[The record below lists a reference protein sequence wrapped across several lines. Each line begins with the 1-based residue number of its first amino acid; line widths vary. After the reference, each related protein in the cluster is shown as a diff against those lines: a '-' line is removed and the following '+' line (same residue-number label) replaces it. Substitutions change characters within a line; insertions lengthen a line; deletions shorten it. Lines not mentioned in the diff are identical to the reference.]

1 MQAIWEDERE
11 TPTERRL
18 TLSPDAEAWVETAE
32 PDMPSVEETPPEA
45 PLAEPAPASDTLVA
59 RYFGDVRQYAL
70 LSVAEEHA
78 LWAQIER
85 CKVRGRRALYMSPV
99 ALATLTQRG
108 QQVAREALPLGQV
121 VRAADQASAQPDT
134 LWTPCAAALD
144 ALTTLHAT
152 LQALQTERRAG
163 RSSAPE
169 RRALREE
176 YAGHWH
182 QWLAIWETLGL
193 DASIQKAIQ
202 GALDNAL
209 QAQPASPALR
219 AASTAWLRAQRA
231 LARAF
236 ARMLQANLRLVIAV
250 AQRYRHRGLPFL
262 DLIQEG
268 NIGLMRALE
277 KFEPQRG
284 LKLSTYAHWWIRQ
297 AVRRAIS
304 AQHRTIRVPEYVV
317 ARQATLRAAADTLE
331 GLHGRSPSPQELST
345 ALGWTLEEVAALCRA
360 GQPILRLQHPRTAD
374 EATLLEV
381 IKDDQTLQ
389 PEQHL
394 AVAQLHHRL
403 TACLARLPAREAF
416 ILRLR
421 YGLEGEE
428 PQTLQTIGAL
438 LGRTRERVRQ
448 LEQRALA
455 TLRQPPQRAL
465 LADFADQS

>member
-1 MQAIWEDERE
+1 
-11 TPTERRL
+11 
-18 TLSPDAEAWVETAE
+18 
-32 PDMPSVEETPPEA
+32 
-45 PLAEPAPASDTLVA
+45 
-59 RYFGDVRQYAL
+59 
-70 LSVAEEHA
+70 
-78 LWAQIER
+78 
-85 CKVRGRRALYMSPV
+85 
-99 ALATLTQRG
+99 
-108 QQVAREALPLGQV
+108 
-121 VRAADQASAQPDT
+121 
-134 LWTPCAAALD
+134 
-144 ALTTLHAT
+144 
-152 LQALQTERRAG
+152 
-163 RSSAPE
+163 
-169 RRALREE
+169 
-176 YAGHWH
+176 
-182 QWLAIWETLGL
+182 
-193 DASIQKAIQ
+193 
-202 GALDNAL
+202 
-209 QAQPASPALR
+209 
-219 AASTAWLRAQRA
+219 
-231 LARAF
+231 
-236 ARMLQANLRLVIAV
+236 MLQANLRLVIAV

-262 DLIQEG
+262 HLIQEG

-297 AVRRAIS
+297 AICRAIS

-317 ARQATLRAAADTLE
+317 ARQVTLRVAAATLE

-345 ALGWTLEEVAALCRA
+345 ALGWTLAEVEAFSQV
-360 GQPILRLQHPRTAD
+360 GQPLLRLQAPRTAD

-428 PQTLQTIGAL
+428 PQTLQAIGAL

-455 TLRQPPQRAL
+455 TLRQPPQRVL
-465 LADFADQS
+465 LADFADQG

>member
-11 TPTERRL
+11 APTERRL
-18 TLSPDAEAWVETAE
+18 TLSPEAEAWVETAE
-32 PDMPSVEETPPEA
+32 SDMPSVEVTPPEA

-59 RYFGDVRQYAL
+59 RYFGDVRQYVL

-78 LWAQIER
+78 LWAQIEH

-108 QQVAREALPLGQV
+108 QPVAREALPLGQV
-121 VRAADQASAQPDT
+121 VRAADQASGRPDT

-144 ALTTLHAT
+144 ALTTLHMT
-152 LQALQTERRAG
+152 LQALQTQRRAARG
-163 RSSAPE
+163 SAPE

-176 YAGHWH
+176 CAGDWH

-193 DASIQKAIQ
+193 HASIQAAIQ
-202 GALDNAL
+202 GALDDAL
-209 QAQPASPALR
+209 HAQPASPALR

-297 AVRRAIS
+297 AMRRGVGAQSALIHIPEYMSLSAGAVSRSRRALTVALGHPPTTVEM
-304 AQHRTIRVPEYVV
+304 AQH
-317 ARQATLRAAADTLE
+317 
-331 GLHGRSPSPQELST
+331 
-345 ALGWTLEEVAALCRA
+345 
-360 GQPILRLQHPRTAD
+360 
-374 EATLLEV
+374 
-381 IKDDQTLQ
+381 
-389 PEQHL
+389 
-394 AVAQLHHRL
+394 
-403 TACLARLPAREAF
+403 
-416 ILRLR
+416 
-421 YGLEGEE
+421 
-428 PQTLQTIGAL
+428 
-438 LGRTRERVRQ
+438 
-448 LEQRALA
+448 
-455 TLRQPPQRAL
+455 
-465 LADFADQS
+465 

>member
-11 TPTERRL
+11 APTERRL
-18 TLSPDAEAWVETAE
+18 TLSPEAEAWVETAE
-32 PDMPSVEETPPEA
+32 SDMPSVEVTPPEA

-78 LWAQIER
+78 LWAQIEH

-99 ALATLTQRG
+99 ALATLTHRG
-108 QQVAREALPLGQV
+108 QPVAREALPLGQV
-121 VRAADQASAQPDT
+121 VRAADQASGRPDT

-144 ALTTLHAT
+144 ALTTLHMT
-152 LQALQTERRAG
+152 LQALQTQRRAARG
-163 RSSAPE
+163 SAPE

-176 YAGHWH
+176 CAGDWH

-193 DASIQKAIQ
+193 HASIQAAIQ
-202 GALDNAL
+202 GALDDAL
-209 QAQPASPALR
+209 HAQPASPALR

-284 LKLSTYAHWWIRQ
+284 LKLSTYANWWIRQ

-345 ALGWTLEEVAALCRA
+345 ALGWTLQEVEALSRA
-360 GQPILRLQHPRTAD
+360 GQPILRLQAPRTED
-374 EATLLEV
+374 GTTLLAV
-381 IKDDQTLQ
+381 VPDGQTLQ
-389 PEQHL
+389 PEQ
-394 AVAQLHHRL
+394 
-403 TACLARLPAREAF
+403 
-416 ILRLR
+416 
-421 YGLEGEE
+421 
-428 PQTLQTIGAL
+428 
-438 LGRTRERVRQ
+438 
-448 LEQRALA
+448 
-455 TLRQPPQRAL
+455 
-465 LADFADQS
+465 